1 MGLFSLL
8 KRKDVAATPGATG
21 SADEVRQ
28 ARTRARRRLI
38 GAAVLLGAGIVGFPL
53 LFESQP
59 RPIPVNIN
67 IEIPNKD
74 SVPPLASPSPRPD
87 AARGEV
93 ARADAASAVSEPE
106 AEAAKPASAATP
118 TTPASAIA
126 ALPAPKAAPEAA
138 KPAPKPAS
146 ASASAPKPEP
156 KAEPAAKPGASEA
169 ARARALLEGQSS
181 TKVAGADK
189 ASQGTSGGRYVVQV
203 GAFADAGAA
212 QDTRTRVERLGLK
225 TYTQVIDTDNGKRTR
240 VRVGP
245 FSSRE
250 EADKAA
256 GRITAAGLPSSVL
269 SP

>member
-1 MGLFSLL
+1 MGLFSFL
-8 KRKDVAATPGATG
+8 KRKDVAATPGPTG

-59 RPIPVNIN
+59 RPIPVNID

-74 SVPPLASPSPRPD
+74 SVPPLAAPSPRPD
-87 AARGEV
+87 AARGQV

-106 AEAAKPASAATP
+106 AEVAKPASAATP
-118 TTPASAIA
+118 ASAVA
-126 ALPAPKAAPEAA
+126 TLPSPRTTPEAA
-138 KPAPKPAS
+138 KPTPKPAS
-146 ASASAPKPEP
+146 TPTPKAEP
-156 KAEPAAKPGASEA
+156 KAEPGPSEA
-169 ARARALLEGQSS
+169 ARARALLEGQSTAKAAS
-181 TKVAGADK
+181 TDK
-189 ASQGTSGGRYVVQV
+189 ASQSTAGGRYVVQV
-203 GAFADAGAA
+203 GAFADPGAA